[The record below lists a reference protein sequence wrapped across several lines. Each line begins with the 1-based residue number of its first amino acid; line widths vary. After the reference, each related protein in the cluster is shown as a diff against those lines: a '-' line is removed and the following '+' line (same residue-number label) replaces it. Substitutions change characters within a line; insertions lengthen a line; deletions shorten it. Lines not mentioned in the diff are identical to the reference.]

1 MLKTRYLRI
10 RSNGRFMLKVCIYV
24 RSEWGRDGPIFYC
37 SSPPRPGPG
46 ARDTAAVV
54 LLLQISCRMCCRSCR
69 GSAIFIDLQ
78 LPAVLQNLLR
88 LLHIFLELSN
98 KNTSSFSIGR
108 RSSAIDWLL
117 AGCCTMLWWDDAT
130 NTNKDAG
137 SEWKRYSRSRIIRVD
152 I

>member
-1 MLKTRYLRI
+1 
-10 RSNGRFMLKVCIYV
+10 MLKVCIYV

-78 LPAVLQNLLR
+78 LPAVLQNLLIF
-88 LLHIFLELSN
+88 LHIFIELSN
-98 KNTSSFSIGR
+98 KTHFRFQLEEG
-108 RSSAIDWLL
+108 ALL
-117 AGCCTMLWWDDAT
+117 SPDCLLVAAECCGGMTLQIQIKMPAVSG
-130 NTNKDAG
+130 KDILDLG
-137 SEWKRYSRSRIIRVD
+137 LFE
-152 I
+152 